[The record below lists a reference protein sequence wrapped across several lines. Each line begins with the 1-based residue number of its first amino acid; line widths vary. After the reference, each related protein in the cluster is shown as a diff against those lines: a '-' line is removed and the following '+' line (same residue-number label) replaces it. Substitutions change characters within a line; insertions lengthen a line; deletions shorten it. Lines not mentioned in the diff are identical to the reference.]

1 MKKHYFLLLFSFIS
15 LLANAQISS
24 DIDPDFDCKDKL
36 PILNLL
42 SPDFALQSDG
52 KLILI
57 GGQYS
62 YKLYNNKQETIG
74 NNILRLN
81 KDLTIDNSFQTG
93 LGFDSTV
100 NNIVIQPDGKIVV
113 CGLFK
118 SYNGTAVN
126 KIVRLNQ
133 DGSIDNTFNFTNPG
147 FSIFSITQIDFVKLQ
162 PNGKILIAG
171 KFEATIYG
179 NFYGR
184 NALRLNS
191 DGSIDRTFQSDY
203 PYEIF
208 KIELQPDGKILRVY
222 KNTYNKESSY
232 KIDRINTNGT
242 ADQSF
247 TAIEG
252 FGRICSSNTVG
263 YNSMSDCKLA
273 LQPDGKIL
281 FGACFTSF
289 KSLDTRGFMRFNSDG
304 TKDSSFEYVVPG
316 FPMATVKDFILLPN
330 NKILTNNLTL
340 INSDGSIDNTAPIK
354 LDVNSTSNKI
364 LLYPNNELLVCSLNT
379 INFPGGLSTFN
390 KFIKLNLTTSEV
402 NTQQLNTFYAGNDI
416 LEKPNGDI
424 VILGY
429 SKNTYNT
436 KYHDGIKLLNKNG
449 NLIFN
454 NNLKSNLFS
463 TTQNEQ
469 NYFKQ
474 GIVQPDGKIIVFKI
488 TAGKDSG
495 LVRYNDDF
503 TIDNSFVKTVAGD
516 VNTLLL
522 QPNGKILVISNS
534 QQKIIRLNSDGSKD
548 NTFADTSG
556 FDNVCY
562 TAALQPDGK
571 IILGGNF
578 SFYNEIKT
586 NRLARFN
593 ADGTFDNTF
602 NADQALLRGFVY
614 SLGIQSDGKIIVG
627 GSFELNQ
634 EGKNSVLKRL
644 NTDGSIDN
652 TFTEYFASSIPMYTK
667 RLVIQPDNKIILST
681 TLNRDPNE
689 YAKNDFQRLESNGKI
704 DNTFDSGD
712 AFDANINAIKF
723 QKDGSLLVTGNFTKY
738 KNTWSNGS
746 VRLLAY
752 KGTLSKPDFLF
763 GSNEDNF
770 ILFPNPV
777 KNVLNITSN
786 EDVAIKSIQI
796 YNILGQSALEL
807 KNKKTFSNVDVSS
820 LNNGVYFIRIN
831 SNKGTA
837 THKFLKN

>member
-1 MKKHYFLLLFSFIS
+1 MKKHYLFLLFSFIS
-15 LLANAQISS
+15 VLSNAQISS
-24 DIDPDFDCKDKL
+24 DIDPDFECKDYI
-36 PILNLL
+36 PVFNLL
-42 SPDFALQSDG
+42 NSEFGLQSDG
-52 KLILI
+52 KVVIV
-57 GGQYS
+57 GDKYT

-74 NNILRLN
+74 KNIIRLN
-81 KDLTIDNSFQTG
+81 KDLSIDDSFKTG
-93 LGFDSTV
+93 SGFDSTV
-100 NNIVIQPDGKIVV
+100 NNIVIQPDGKIIVV
-113 CGLFK
+113 GLFK
-118 SYNGTAVN
+118 SYNGTNVN

-133 DGSIDNTFNFTNPG
+133 DGTIDNTFNFTDRGLNV
-147 FSIFSITQIDFVKLQ
+147 FTITQIDLVRLQ

-171 KFEATIYG
+171 KFEGSVHG

-191 DGSIDRTFQSDY
+191 DGSVDKTFQSSY

-222 KNTYNKESSY
+222 KNTYNNENSY
-232 KIDRINTNGT
+232 KIDRLNSDGT

-247 TAIEG
+247 TVIEG

-263 YNSMSDCKLA
+263 YTGMNNCKLA
-273 LQPDGKIL
+273 LQSDGKIL

-304 TKDSSFEYVVPG
+304 TKDTSFEYVVPG

-330 NKILTNNLTL
+330 NKILTHNLTL
-340 INSDGSIDNTAPIK
+340 INSDGTIDNTASIK
-354 LDVNSTSNKI
+354 LDVNSVSNKI
-364 LLYPNNELLVCSLNT
+364 FLYPNNELLVSSLNT

-390 KFIKLNLTTSEV
+390 KFIKIDLTTSEV

-424 VILGY
+424 VVLGY
-429 SKNTYNT
+429 SNNTFNT
-436 KYHDGIKLLNKNG
+436 KYHDGIKLLNKKG

-469 NYFKQ
+469 NYFKK

-488 TAGKDSG
+488 GTGNDSG
-495 LVRYNDDF
+495 LIRYNDDF
-503 TIDNSFVKTVAGD
+503 TIDNSFVKTVVGD
-516 VNTLLL
+516 VRTLLL
-522 QPNGKILVISNS
+522 QPDGKILVISNS
-534 QQKIIRLNSDGSKD
+534 QQKIIRLNPDGSKD

-556 FDNVCY
+556 IDNVCY
-562 TAALQPDGK
+562 TGALQPDGK

-578 SFYNEIKT
+578 SFYNQTKT

-593 ADGTFDNTF
+593 VDGTFDTTF
-602 NADQALLRGFVY
+602 HADEALLAGFVY
-614 SLGIQSDGKIIVG
+614 SLGVQSDGKIIVG
-627 GSFELNQ
+627 GSFESNQ
-634 EGKNSVLKRL
+634 EGKQSVLKRL

-652 TFTEYFASSIPMYTK
+652 SFINYFASSLPMYTK
-667 RLVIQPDNKIILST
+667 GLVIQPDNKIILFT
-681 TLNRDPNE
+681 TLNRGVNE

-704 DNTFDSGD
+704 DNTFDSGE
-712 AFDANINAIKF
+712 AFNANINAIKF

-738 KNTWSNGS
+738 KSTWSNGS

-752 KGTLSKPDFLF
+752 KGTLNTPDFSY
-763 GSNEDNF
+763 GTNNDNF
-770 ILFPNPV
+770 ILHPNPV
-777 KNVLNITSN
+777 KDVLNITSN
-786 EDVAIKSIQI
+786 ENESITSIQV
-796 YNILGQSALEL
+796 YNFLGQSLLDL
-807 KNKKTFSNVDVSS
+807 KNKKTFSTIDVSS
-820 LNNGVYFIRIN
+820 LDNGVYFVRIN
-831 SNKGTA
+831 STKGTT